1 LEFSRCLWE
10 RGPGFTAVFTVLR
23 LLTPLKKFYEAA
35 KIRAQPYTKIVE
47 ELRRCDGRRQSL
59 AEDQ

>member
-1 LEFSRCLWE
+1 M
-10 RGPGFTAVFTVLR
+10 FTVLR
-23 LLTPLKKFYEAA
+23 LLTPLKKSYEAA

-47 ELRRCDGRRQSL
+47 VLWRCDGRRQSL